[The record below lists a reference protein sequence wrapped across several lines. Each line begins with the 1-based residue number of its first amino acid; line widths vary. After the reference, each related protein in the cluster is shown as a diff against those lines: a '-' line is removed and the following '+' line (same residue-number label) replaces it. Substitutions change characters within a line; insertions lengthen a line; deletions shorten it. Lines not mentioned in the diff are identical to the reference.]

1 MDDEIEE
8 PTDGSFTTRFSA
20 SRLRQ
25 VAEKHLNDDKRGILN
40 DCNFVSLMNI
50 SPFYVPYELLDRV
63 VMKIDPKQGLLRY
76 KNYPHRSFFGFLV
89 FFVAM
94 FSFLNNM
101 CLSAFSVIKRKIY
114 LYLRRRGTTKLRP
127 SRGLGFFYASRL
139 C

>member
-50 SPFYVPYELLDRV
+50 SPFYVPDELLDRV
-63 VMKIDPKQGLLRY
+63 VMKIDPKQGLFSHKEKDIFVLEKVR
-76 KNYPHRSFFGFLV
+76 NHEIVTIERSWVL
-89 FFVAM
+89 
-94 FSFLNNM
+94 L
-101 CLSAFSVIKRKIY
+101 
-114 LYLRRRGTTKLRP
+114 
-127 SRGLGFFYASRL
+127 
-139 C
+139 

>member
-50 SPFYVPYELLDRV
+50 SPFYVPDELLDRV
-63 VMKIDPKQGLLRY
+63 VMKIDPKQGLFRY
-76 KNYPHRSFFGFLV
+76 KKNTPTHRIFLC
-89 FFVAM
+89 FW
-94 FSFLNNM
+94 FSLLQCFI
-101 CLSAFSVIKRKIY
+101 SE
-114 LYLRRRGTTKLRP
+114 
-127 SRGLGFFYASRL
+127 
-139 C
+139 